1 MSKGK
6 KQELPAKTWTDL
18 VPLNRKLMIASK
30 QTMDKKWRLMRAQ
43 QIAVTIQQLQ
53 AKKQLIQKQA
63 ADMQTLEKT
72 PQTSHTI
79 KRPKR
84 GTIQSWTWSQRSH
97 KVNKAWSGKTKMHSC
112 TWTSNRRHIS
122 LLAPVSNPTG
132 TMHQLKTKIMECLVQ
147 LCNSTPS
154 QDSPQSKASNRTL
167 IFFKKNLIS
176 YSSTSDLR
184 PCKNSLEL
192 KSSSALNKLSRSK
205 QKEGDATQCLASSNP
220 N

>member
-6 KQELPAKTWTDL
+6 KQDLPAKTQTDL
-18 VPLNRKLMIASK
+18 VLPNQKAMRASK
-30 QTMDKKWRLMRAQ
+30 QTTDKRWRLMKAQ
-43 QIAVTIQQLQ
+43 QIVVTIQQPR
-53 AKKQLIQKQA
+53 AKKQQIQKQA
-63 ADMQTLEKT
+63 ADMQILERT
-72 PQTSHTI
+72 QQTSRTTR
-79 KRPKR
+79 RPKR
-84 GTIQSWTWSQRSH
+84 ETIQSWIWSQRSH

-147 LCNSTPS
+147 LCNSTLS

-184 PCKNSLEL
+184 PCKNS
-192 KSSSALNKLSRSK
+192 
-205 QKEGDATQCLASSNP
+205 
-220 N
+220 